1 MTSYV
6 FLKEFENENQF
17 NLLLDELQKSINVDD
32 QDPNSIKPNSNIYP
46 FVFDVLIDNIIYK
59 IQFLKYKK
67 VLNKFTFKILYDFY
81 PKIFNIKLIDRF
93 RKIYTPHAEMS
104 YFDGNYLHIY
114 ASNYLESIDF
124 LYLIL
129 TGTHYFKGMIDTD
142 ALEYN
147 LVYDTITFD
156 KNIFFK
162 PKKYIINK
170 IYDLI

>member
-93 RKIYTPHAEMS
+93 RKIYT
-104 YFDGNYLHIY
+104 
-114 ASNYLESIDF
+114 
-124 LYLIL
+124 
-129 TGTHYFKGMIDTD
+129 
-142 ALEYN
+142 
-147 LVYDTITFD
+147 
-156 KNIFFK
+156 KNM
-162 PKKYIINK
+162 K
-170 IYDLI
+170 IP

>member
-6 FLKEFENENQF
+6 FLKDFENENQF
-17 NLLLDELQKSINVDD
+17 NLLLDELEKSVNVDD
-32 QDPNSIKPNSNIYP
+32 KDPESIKPNAIIFP
-46 FVFDVLIDNIIYK
+46 FVFDVIVDNNLYK

-67 VLNKFTFKILYDFY
+67 VINKFTFKILYDFT
-81 PKIFNIKLIDRF
+81 PKVFNIKLIRKF
-93 RKIYTPHAEMS
+93 RKIYTPHVEMS

-114 ASNYLESIDF
+114 ASNYMESIDI

-129 TGTHYFKGMIDTD
+129 TGTHHFKGVIDLD
-142 ALEYN
+142 GVEFN
-147 LVYDTITFD
+147 LIYDTITFD
-156 KNIFFK
+156 KSIFTS